1 MIDTPVNEHARELV
15 RSFGLAAVRIWLF
28 EPPGAR
34 LALVA
39 SQSNAPESGGMRQA
53 AVAECLAANDPG
65 ALMLAATAGDQRF
78 EGDRPGGAFIGLP
91 ILADGV
97 CYGFIETYGS
107 GALSPGLAA
116 QLETNTVAFATMLA
130 LTRSTAELESPNKG
144 RILVADDDSG
154 IRSLL
159 RLLLTRRGF
168 DVDDVSNGLLALES
182 AKRQPPDLILID
194 WVMPIMDGRETI
206 TKLKADPITRNI
218 PVVML
223 TSQSQVDDKV
233 AALEAGAQDFLTKPF
248 ESRELVA
255 RVEQQMRWRR
265 LLADVEPVAAS
276 VADVA
281 VGATTAT
288 STVTPAAQATT
299 PKNDAPLPSD
309 LFTGDVWSKAVE
321 ASQLGKHRE
330 ALALYLHEA
339 ERCDAQKLFPRAAIA
354 YRSASIAA
362 GQMQHLDLS
371 NKLLRLAGKMY
382 LSWAETANDTR
393 GIQDG
398 YLGAARCFLTAG
410 NLKLA
415 KKATDFAHS
424 YESVIAD
431 DRPPSLA

>member
-1 MIDTPVNEHARELV
+1 MDLLIGEHARELV
-15 RSFGLAAVRIWLF
+15 RQHRLALVRIWLI
-28 EPPGAR
+28 EPPDGR
-34 LALVA
+34 LALAVSHA
-39 SQSNAPESGGMRQA
+39 GNGTEMSGGMQQD
-53 AVAECLAANDPG
+53 AVSACLAPSDAG
-65 ALMLAATAGDQRF
+65 ALILATTKDDARF
-78 EGDRPGGAFIGLP
+78 AGDRPLGGFAGFP
-91 ILADGV
+91 IAAGDVRLGYLEAYADGAL
-97 CYGFIETYGS
+97 
-107 GALSPGLAA
+107 ALSVAA
-116 QLETNTVAFATMLA
+116 KLEA
-130 LTRSTAELESPNKG
+130 STAELGAAIALSRASVANASKG
-144 RILVADDDSG
+144 RILIADDDAG

-206 TKLKADPITRNI
+206 SKLKGDPTTRHI

-223 TSQSQVDDKV
+223 TSQSQMDDKV

-248 ESRELVA
+248 DSRELVA
-255 RVEQQMRWRR
+255 RIEQQMRWRK
-265 LLADVEPVAAS
+265 LLADVEPVAEPLTA
-276 VADVA
+276 A

-288 STVTPAAQATT
+288 SAITPLAQKTA
-299 PKNDAPLPSD
+299 PKADAPFASD

-321 ASQLGKHRE
+321 AAQLGKHRE
-330 ALALYLHEA
+330 ALALYLNEA
-339 ERCDAQKLFPRAAIA
+339 ERCDAQKQFPRAAIA

-362 GQMQHLDLS
+362 GQMQNLDLS

-382 LSWAETANDTR
+382 LSWAETASDMR
-393 GIQDG
+393 GIQEG

>member
-1 MIDTPVNEHARELV
+1 METLVTEHARDLI
-15 RSFGLAAVRIWLF
+15 RDFKLAAVRIWMI
-28 EPPGAR
+28 EGPDAR

-39 SQSNAPESGGMRQA
+39 SQSHALLSGGMHQA
-53 AVAECLAANDPG
+53 AVADCIAPNDAPALILAS
-65 ALMLAATAGDQRF
+65 TAGDARF
-78 EGDRPGGAFIGLP
+78 EGERPTGGFIGIP
-91 ILADGV
+91 IVANGV
-97 CYGFIETYGS
+97 RYGFIEAYGTGS
-107 GALSPGLAA
+107 LSLGIAA
-116 QLETNTVAFATMLA
+116 QLESHTGEFAATEA
-130 LTRSTAELESPNKG
+130 LRRSTAEHESPNKG

-154 IRSLL
+154 TRTLL

-206 TKLKADPITRNI
+206 AKLKADPITRNI

-255 RVEQQMRWRR
+255 RVEQQMRWRK
-265 LLADVEPVAAS
+265 LLADVAP
-276 VADVA
+276 
-281 VGATTAT
+281 GATTAT
-288 STVTPAAQATT
+288 SARTPDAQAIA
-299 PKNDAPLPSD
+299 PKSDAPLAAD

-321 ASQLGKHRE
+321 ASQLGKYRE

-362 GQMQHLDLS
+362 GQMQNLDLS
-371 NKLLRLAGKMY
+371 NKLLRLTGKMY
-382 LSWAETANDTR
+382 LSWAETATDIR
-393 GIQDG
+393 GIQEG

-424 YESVIAD
+424 YESVIGD

>member
-1 MIDTPVNEHARELV
+1 METLVTEHARDLI
-15 RSFGLAAVRIWLF
+15 RDFKLAAVRIWMI
-28 EPPGAR
+28 EGPDAR

-39 SQSNAPESGGMRQA
+39 SHSDAHLSGGMHQA
-53 AVAECLAANDPG
+53 AVADCIAPTDAP
-65 ALMLAATAGDQRF
+65 ALMLVSTAGDARF
-78 EGDRPGGAFIGLP
+78 EGERPTGGFIGVP
-91 ILADGV
+91 IVADGV
-97 CYGFIETYGS
+97 RYGFIEAYGS
-107 GALSPGLAA
+107 GALALGLAA
-116 QLETNTVAFATMLA
+116 ELESNTAEFAAAVAL
-130 LTRSTAELESPNKG
+130 RRPTAELESSSKG
-144 RILVADDDSG
+144 RILVADDDAG
-154 IRSLL
+154 IRTLL

-206 TKLKADPITRNI
+206 TRLKADPVTRNI

-248 ESRELVA
+248 DSRELVA
-255 RVEQQMRWRR
+255 RVEQQMRWRK
-265 LLADVEPVAAS
+265 LLADVEPAAEPVA
-276 VADVA
+276 VDA

-288 STVTPAAQATT
+288 SARTRDVQATS
-299 PKNDAPLPSD
+299 PKNDAPLDAD

-321 ASQLGKHRE
+321 ASQLGKNRE
-330 ALALYLHEA
+330 ALALYLHES

-362 GQMQHLDLS
+362 GQMQNLDLS

-382 LSWAETANDTR
+382 LSWAETATDIR
-393 GIQDG
+393 GIQEG

-415 KKATDFAHS
+415 KKATDFAYS
-424 YESVIAD
+424 YESVIGD